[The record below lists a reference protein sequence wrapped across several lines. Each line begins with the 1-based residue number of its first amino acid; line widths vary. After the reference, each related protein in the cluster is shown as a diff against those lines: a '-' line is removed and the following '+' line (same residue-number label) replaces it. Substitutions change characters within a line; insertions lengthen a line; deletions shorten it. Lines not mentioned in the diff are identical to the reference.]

1 MTLRQ
6 LRDRLSVLQA
16 LIASAAVLAG
26 GGMSWASLAL
36 ALAFGGLAFYR
47 PRPETTP
54 KSTNR
59 AWTVGVVL
67 ALAATFVRVFFIGDL
82 LDAGVD
88 FLLLLIVQRLFN
100 RQMAREHMQLLML
113 GSLMMVVGA
122 VVNTGLTYPILFAA
136 YTLIAVMTLVVNH
149 LMAEGERLGARVMAE
164 MARAAMRSRKTLWR
178 AAAGVAALAGVGALL
193 VFLLFPRWGAGVFLR
208 GAFAQDSRSGF
219 AGEVTLGQF
228 GRIKSDATVAARLR
242 PKSNMPRVDR
252 LTWHLR
258 GGAFDIYQDGRWS
271 NDNATSERV
280 PLRPVGDYR
289 ALAPNK
295 KPLLVPTRGRAP
307 GKLSV
312 QYEALP
318 KPYFKNAQ
326 QIHVDVMLEDL
337 GVDAMFVASDPV
349 AVRISPRGALEHRDL
364 KVRAGLHREFR
375 IDKPPGPVQYEF
387 VAQIGSPNAA
397 LLREL
402 GDPAV
407 DEEFAGYLRRTEG
420 MSPEVL
426 ALAQGLTADA
436 SNRYDK
442 VRALMAHLG
451 EFAYTTDLEASQ
463 RVLEGADP
471 LEGFLFD
478 TQAGH
483 CEYFATALAVLGR
496 EVGIPTRLVNGYYG
510 AHYNALGD
518 FYAVR
523 QADAHSW
530 VEIWFGP
537 EAGWITFDPT
547 PPSGRTAG
555 DNAPLIPALNE
566 AFDALR
572 NAYLEYVI
580 DYNLTKQ
587 LGLLEGLGMRNSG
600 GGQQHPRVNW
610 RGVALWGSGAAV
622 LLMALWLWR
631 RRSRPK
637 LPEAQMLYAQVL
649 KALARHRMVRGPSE
663 SPTRFAHRISDQLHD
678 SAPLL
683 RFVAEYEA
691 IRFGRPQADLGGLR
705 RRAKDARNVR
715 PRER

>member
-1 MTLRQ
+1 MTLRE
-6 LRDRLSVLQA
+6 LRDRLSALQA
-16 LIASAAVLAG
+16 LLASAAVLAG
-26 GGMSWASLAL
+26 GGMSWTSLSLAL
-36 ALAFGGLAFYR
+36 ALGALAFYR

-54 KSTNR
+54 TAIGR
-59 AWTVGVVL
+59 AWTLGVVL
-67 ALAATFVRVFFIGDL
+67 ALAATFARVLLVGDL

-100 RQMAREHMQLLML
+100 RQKAREHMQLLML

-136 YTLIAVMTLVVNH
+136 YTVIAVMTLVVDH

-178 AAAGVAALAGVGALL
+178 AAAGVSALAGVGALL

-208 GAFAQDSRSGF
+208 GAFAKDSRSGF
-219 AGEVTLGQF
+219 AGEVTLGEF

-242 PKSNMPRVDR
+242 PQGDTRRVDR

-271 NDNATSERV
+271 NNNAAAERV
-280 PLRPVGDYR
+280 PLRQVGQYT
-289 ALAPNK
+289 ALAPNRI
-295 KPLLVPTRGRAP
+295 PRLVTIRGEAP
-307 GKLSV
+307 GRLSLAY
-312 QYEALP
+312 QTRPNPFLE
-318 KPYFKNAQ
+318 NAQ
-326 QIHVDVMLEDL
+326 QIQVEVMLEDL

-349 AVRISPRGALEHRDL
+349 AVRISPRGALEQRDL
-364 KVRAGLHREFR
+364 KVRAGLHSEFR

-387 VAQIGSPNAA
+387 IAQVGSPNVAR
-397 LLREL
+397 LREL
-402 GDPAV
+402 GDPTV

-420 MSPEVL
+420 LSPEVL
-426 ALAQGLTADA
+426 ALAQRLTAGA
-436 SNRYDK
+436 TNRYDK
-442 VRALMAHLG
+442 VQALMAHLG
-451 EFAYTTDLEASQ
+451 EFGYTTDLEPSQ
-463 RVLEGADP
+463 RVRDGADP

-478 TQAGH
+478 AQAGH

-496 EVGIPTRLVNGYYG
+496 EVGVPTRLVNGYYG
-510 AHYNALGD
+510 AHYNTLGD

-530 VEIWFGP
+530 VEVWFGP
-537 EAGWITFDPT
+537 EAGWVTFDPT

-555 DNAPLIPALNE
+555 DDAPLIPALSE

-587 LGLLEGLGMRNSG
+587 LSMLEGLGMRSSG
-600 GGQQHPRVNW
+600 GSHPRVHW
-610 RGVALWGSGAAV
+610 PGVARWGAGACV
-622 LLMALWLWR
+622 LVLALWVWA

-637 LPEAQMLYAQVL
+637 LPEAQRLYAQVL
-649 KALARHRMVRGPSE
+649 KSLARHGMTRDPTE
-663 SPTRFAHRISDQLHD
+663 SPSRFADRVSAELED
-678 SAPLL
+678 STALL
-683 RFVAEYEA
+683 RFVAQYEA
-691 IRFGRPQADLGGLR
+691 IRFGRPKADLAELR
-705 RRAKDARNVR
+705 RSAADARNVR
-715 PRER
+715 PRSG

>member
-1 MTLRQ
+1 MTLRE
-6 LRDRLSVLQA
+6 LRDRLSALQA

-26 GGMSWASLAL
+26 GGMSWTSLGL
-36 ALAFGGLAFYR
+36 ALAFGALAFYR
-47 PRPETTP
+47 PRPEVTP
-54 KSTNR
+54 KSTLR
-59 AWTVGVVL
+59 IWTVGIVF
-67 ALAATFVRVFFIGDL
+67 ALVATFARVLLVGDL

-88 FLLLLIVQRLFN
+88 FLLLMIVQRLFN
-100 RQMAREHMQLLML
+100 RQKAREHMQLLML

-122 VVNTGLTYPILFAA
+122 VVNTGLTYPVLFAA
-136 YTLIAVMTLVVNH
+136 YTVIAVMTLVVNH
-149 LMAEGERLGARVMAE
+149 LMSEGERLGVRVMAE

-178 AAAGVAALAGVGALL
+178 AASGVAALAGVGALL

-208 GAFAQDSRSGF
+208 GAFSKDSRSGF
-219 AGEVTLGQF
+219 AGEVTLGDF

-242 PKSNMPRVDR
+242 PKGDMPRVDR

-271 NDNATSERV
+271 NNNASAERV
-280 PLRPVGDYR
+280 PLRRVGQYR

-295 KPLLVPTRGRAP
+295 TPLLVPVRGLSP
-307 GKLSV
+307 GKLSA

-318 KPYFKNAQ
+318 KPYLEDAQ

-349 AVRISPRGALEHRDL
+349 AVRVSPRGALEQRDL
-364 KVRAGLHREFR
+364 KVRPGLHREFR

-387 VAQIGSPNAA
+387 VAQVGTPNAH
-397 LLREL
+397 LLRGL
-402 GDPAV
+402 GDPEV

-420 MSPEVL
+420 LSPEVL
-426 ALAQGLTADA
+426 DLAQQLTNDA
-436 SNRYDK
+436 TNRYDK
-442 VRALMAHLG
+442 VLALMGHLG
-451 EFAYTTDLEASQ
+451 EFGYTTDLESSP
-463 RVLEGADP
+463 RVRDGADP

-478 TQAGH
+478 TQTGH

-530 VEIWFGP
+530 VEVWFGP

-547 PPSGRTAG
+547 PPSGRVAG
-555 DNAPLIPALNE
+555 DDAPLIPALNE

-587 LGLLEGLGMRNSG
+587 LSLLEGLGMRSSSG
-600 GGQQHPRVNW
+600 QYPRVQW
-610 RGVALWGSGAAV
+610 RGVAMWGGGAALV
-622 LLMALWLWR
+622 LLAVWLWR
-631 RRSRPK
+631 RRSKPK
-637 LPEAQMLYAQVL
+637 LPEAQQLYAQVL
-649 KALARHRMVRGPSE
+649 KALARHGMVRDPTE
-663 SPTRFAHRISDQLHD
+663 SPKRFAQRVSPELEDG
-678 SAPLL
+678 APLL
-683 RFVAEYEA
+683 RFVAQYDE
-691 IRFGRPQADLGGLR
+691 IRFGRESADLSELR
-705 RRAKDARNVR
+705 RCASGARDVR
-715 PRER
+715 PRSS

>member
-1 MTLRQ
+1 MTLRE
-6 LRDRLSVLQA
+6 LRDRLSALQA

-26 GGMSWASLAL
+26 GGMSWTSLGL
-36 ALAFGGLAFYR
+36 ALAFGALAFYR

-54 KSTNR
+54 KSTSR
-59 AWTVGVVL
+59 AWTIGVVL
-67 ALAATFVRVFFIGDL
+67 ALAATFARVFLVGDL

-122 VVNTGLTYPILFAA
+122 VVNTGLTYPLLFAA
-136 YTLIAVMTLVVNH
+136 YTVIAVMTLVVNH
-149 LMAEGERLGARVMAE
+149 LMAEGERLGVRVMAE

-208 GAFAQDSRSGF
+208 GAFAQNSRSGF
-219 AGEVTLGQF
+219 AGEVTLGDF

-242 PKSNMPRVDR
+242 PKNDMARVDR

-258 GGAFDIYQDGRWS
+258 GGAFDIYQGGRWS
-271 NDNATSERV
+271 NNNAAAERV
-280 PLRPVGDYR
+280 PLRRVGEYR
-289 ALAPNK
+289 ALAPHK
-295 KPLLVPTRGRAP
+295 TPLLVPVRGRGP
-307 GKLSV
+307 GKLSAR
-312 QYEALP
+312 YEALP
-318 KPYFKNAQ
+318 KPYFENAQ

-349 AVRISPRGALEHRDL
+349 AVRLSPRGALEQRDL

-387 VAQIGSPNAA
+387 VAQVGTPNAR

-402 GDPAV
+402 GDPPV
-407 DEEFAGYLRRTEG
+407 DDEFAGYLRRTEG
-420 MSPEVL
+420 LSPEVL
-426 ALAQGLTADA
+426 ALAERLTAG
-436 SNRYDK
+436 STNRYDK
-442 VRALMAHLG
+442 VEALMAHLG
-451 EFAYTTDLEASQ
+451 EFGYTTDLESSQ
-463 RVLEGADP
+463 RVRDGADP

-530 VEIWFGP
+530 VEVWFGP

-555 DNAPLIPALNE
+555 DGAPLIPALNE

-587 LGLLEGLGMRNSG
+587 LSLLEGLGMRSSSG
-600 GGQQHPRVNW
+600 QYPRVKW
-610 RGVALWGSGAAV
+610 RGVATWGGGAAV
-622 LLMALWLWR
+622 LLLALWLWR

-637 LPEAQMLYAQVL
+637 LPEAQRLYAQVL
-649 KALARHRMVRGPSE
+649 KSLARHGMVREPSE
-663 SPTRFAHRISDQLHD
+663 SPSRFAQRVQPELEDG
-678 SAPLL
+678 APLL
-683 RFVAEYEA
+683 SFVAQYEA
-691 IRFGRPQADLGGLR
+691 IRFGRAGGDLAELR
-705 RRAKDARNVR
+705 RSAEGARSVR
-715 PRER
+715 PRPS

>member
-1 MTLRQ
+1 MTLRE
-6 LRDRLSVLQA
+6 LRDRLSALQA
-16 LIASAAVLAG
+16 LLASAAVLAG
-26 GGMSWASLAL
+26 GGMSWTSLGLAL
-36 ALAFGGLAFYR
+36 ALGALAFYR

-54 KSTNR
+54 KPISR
-59 AWTVGVVL
+59 AWTVGIVL
-67 ALAATFVRVFFIGDL
+67 ALAATFARVFLIGDL

-122 VVNTGLTYPILFAA
+122 VVNTGLTYPLLFAV
-136 YTLIAVMTLVVNH
+136 YTVIAVMTLVVNH

-164 MARAAMRSRKTLWR
+164 MARAAMRSRRTLWR

-208 GAFAQDSRSGF
+208 GAFAKDSRSGF
-219 AGEVTLGQF
+219 AGEVTLGEF
-228 GRIKSDATVAARLR
+228 GLIKSDATVAARLR
-242 PKSNMPRVDR
+242 PKGNMQRVNR

-271 NDNATSERV
+271 NNNATAERV
-280 PLRPVGDYR
+280 PIRRSGEYQS
-289 ALAPNK
+289 LAPNNI
-295 KPLLVPTRGRAP
+295 PLLRGVRGQVPGRLGLEYKARP
-307 GKLSV
+307 NPFL
-312 QYEALP
+312 ENP
-318 KPYFKNAQ
+318 Q
-326 QIHVDVMLEDL
+326 QINVDVMLEDL

-349 AVRISPRGALEHRDL
+349 AVRISPRGALEQRDL

-387 VAQIGSPNAA
+387 VAQVGSPNARR
-397 LLREL
+397 LRDL
-402 GDPAV
+402 GDPEL

-420 MSPEVL
+420 LSPEVL
-426 ALAQGLTADA
+426 ALAERLTVGAT
-436 SNRYDK
+436 NRYDR
-442 VRALMAHLG
+442 VQALMGHLG
-451 EFAYTTDLEASQ
+451 EFGYTTDLESSQ
-463 RVLEGADP
+463 RVLDGADP

-510 AHYNALGD
+510 AHYNTLGD

-530 VEIWFGP
+530 VEVWFGP

-555 DNAPLIPALNE
+555 DNAPLIPALSE

-587 LGLLEGLGMRNSG
+587 LNMLEGLGMRKSG
-600 GGQQHPRVNW
+600 GSHPRANW
-610 RGVALWGSGAAV
+610 RGVALWGGGGAV
-622 LLMALWLWR
+622 LVLGVWLWR

-637 LPEAQMLYAQVL
+637 LPEAQRLYVQVL
-649 KALARHRMVRGPSE
+649 KSLARHGMVRDPAE
-663 SPTRFAHRISDQLHD
+663 SPSRFAQRVATKLED

-683 RFVAEYEA
+683 RFVTQYEA
-691 IRFGRPQADLGGLR
+691 IRFGRPMTDLAELR
-705 RRAKDARNVR
+705 RSAADARSVR
-715 PRER
+715 PRSS